1 MAMQPETAAATY
13 RAPTALGRAAG
24 LLSPG
29 AAAAGRVA
37 LSRDRRQRLHR
48 LAAVAGDAWQ
58 QRRHPLRR
66 RMQSLIVSHRGRVSW
81 QDTAIPPLP
90 GPAGAVV
97 SPVAMA
103 TCDLDRPLA
112 LGSAPFPLPLHLGH
126 ECVAEVLTVGE
137 SVARVAPGDRV
148 VVPFQI
154 SCGECAAC
162 RESLTGNCRTVPP
175 ISMYGFGVAGG
186 AWGGAFS
193 EQLAV
198 PYADAMLVPLPAGV
212 DPAAVAS
219 AGDTLSDAYRHIA
232 PNLDLVRHHP
242 DGPRIIILGA
252 IDQRSQF
259 SGSVPLYAGQIA
271 QALIPEAS
279 TVIFDARPWLRE
291 HAVRLGV
298 EAYPPK
304 KLRGLTAPL
313 VIDCSAHPRGLALA
327 LRSTSTDGLCSC
339 AGSLHARSAIP
350 SALMFGRNATLSVA
364 RSHVRTAI
372 AAVLELVVAG
382 SIHPEAVTTTVA
394 AFPDAASVVSNHLTS
409 PDTKTILVRAT

>member
-1 MAMQPETAAATY
+1 MAMQPEIAAATY
-13 RAPTALGRAAG
+13 RAPTALGRAAR

-48 LAAVAGDAWQ
+48 LATVVGDAWQ
-58 QRRHPLRR
+58 QRRHPQRP
-66 RMQSLIVSHRGRVSW
+66 RMQSLVVSHRGQVRW
-81 QDTAIPPLP
+81 HDTAIPPLP

-97 SPVAMA
+97 SPIAMA

-137 SVARVAPGDRV
+137 SVTRVTPGDRV

-154 SCGECAAC
+154 SCGECTAC
-162 RESLTGNCRTVPP
+162 RHGLTGNCRAVPP

-198 PYADAMLVPLPAGV
+198 SYADAMLVPLPAGV
-212 DPAAVAS
+212 DPVTVAS

-232 PNLDLVRHHP
+232 PNLDLIRGQP
-242 DGPRIIILGA
+242 DEPRIIILGA

-279 TVIFDARPWLRE
+279 TLIFDARPWVRQ
-291 HAVRLGV
+291 HAARLGL
-298 EAYPPK
+298 EAYPPNN
-304 KLRGLTAPL
+304 LRGLTAPL
-313 VIDCSAHPRGLALA
+313 VLDSSAHPRGLVLA
-327 LRSTSTDGLCSC
+327 LRSTSPDGLCSC
-339 AGSLHARSAIP
+339 AGSLHARSTIP
-350 SALMFGRNATLSVA
+350 SALMFGRNVTVSVA

-372 AAVLELVVAG
+372 AAVLELVAAG
-382 SIHPEAVTTTVA
+382 RIHPEAVTTTVG
-394 AFPDAASVVSNHLTS
+394 AFRDAASVISSHLTT